1 MIQTSVLENSLVER
15 VIQRIAMAFH
25 PRKIILF
32 GSHAHGK
39 SQTHSDIDLLLIYDG
54 PLSKNDLH
62 LLVLDLFDRPDFSL
76 DVFILNSDEWENLK
90 PVANSLAREAAETGI
105 VCYG

>member
-54 PLSKNDLH
+54 PLSKTT
-62 LLVLDLFDRPDFSL
+62 
-76 DVFILNSDEWENLK
+76 FICWCLICS
-90 PVANSLAREAAETGI
+90 I
-105 VCYG
+105 VRIFLWMFLS